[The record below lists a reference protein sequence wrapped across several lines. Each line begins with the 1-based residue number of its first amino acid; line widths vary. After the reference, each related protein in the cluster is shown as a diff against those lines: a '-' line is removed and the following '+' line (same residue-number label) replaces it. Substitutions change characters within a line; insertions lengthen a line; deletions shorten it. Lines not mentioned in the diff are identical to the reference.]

1 MFLILVLTIVSY
13 LIVVLTIAFLV
24 LVSAVVLLLIVVF
37 GFPFLI
43 VVVFLILDSCVP
55 YPCLF
60 PYRSLDRPFPYPYPC
75 LAWRRAK
82 TSFRVGCVL
91 LDFCFFCVILPSI
104 LSRITPG
111 QRTKPRSDLA

>member
-1 MFLILVLTIVSY
+1 MTIVSY

-24 LVSAVVLLLIVVF
+24 LVSAVVLL
-37 GFPFLI
+37 LI

-60 PYRSLDRPFPYPYPC
+60 PYRSLDRPFPYPYPYPC

-82 TSFRVGCVL
+82 TSFRLGFVL
-91 LDFCFFCVILPSI
+91 LDFCFFCVILPLI

-111 QRTKPRSDLA
+111 QMTKPRSDLA

>member
-1 MFLILVLTIVSY
+1 MTIVSY

-24 LVSAVVLLLIVVF
+24 LVYAVVLL
-37 GFPFLI
+37 LI

-82 TSFRVGCVL
+82 TSFRLGCVL
-91 LDFCFFCVILPSI
+91 LDFCFFCVIFPSI

>member
-1 MFLILVLTIVSY
+1 MTIVSY

-24 LVSAVVLLLIVVF
+24 LVSAVVLLLIVVC
-37 GFPFLI
+37 GVPFLI

-60 PYRSLDRPFPYPYPC
+60 PYRGLDRPFPYPYPYPC

-82 TSFRVGCVL
+82 TSFGLGCVL
-91 LDFCFFCVILPSI
+91 LDFCFFCVLLPLI

-111 QRTKPRSDLA
+111 QMTKPRSDLA